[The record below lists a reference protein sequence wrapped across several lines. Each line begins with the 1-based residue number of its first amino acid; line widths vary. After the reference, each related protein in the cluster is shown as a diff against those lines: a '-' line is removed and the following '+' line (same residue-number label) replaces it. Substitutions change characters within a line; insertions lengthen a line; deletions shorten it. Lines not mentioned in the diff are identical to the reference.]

1 MTVYDIYGIIELT
14 KGGTLLMTDNKRIN
28 IDLPETLW
36 QQISIQ
42 AATENTTKRELV
54 IKALE
59 NYLKK

>member
-1 MTVYDIYGIIELT
+1 MTS
-14 KGGTLLMTDNKRIN
+14 NKRIN

-42 AATENTTKRELV
+42 AATENITKRELV

-59 NYLKK
+59 NYLKAKEEEKCY